1 MFIFRNV
8 SLIVSGGKNSGI
20 FGEPGAPSTRS
31 KPVHSGR
38 AASNIFGDAESTSPS
53 VKGQHP
59 NKPKVDQTLVLQLLF
74 FLEQQI
80 SILEWFL
87 KDHVTLE

>member
-1 MFIFRNV
+1 MLIFRNVHHV

-59 NKPKVDQTLVLQLLF
+59 NKPKVDQTHYPTACIF
-74 FLEQQI
+74 
-80 SILEWFL
+80 S
-87 KDHVTLE
+87 